1 MGLVYTCCVCVCCA
15 DASAR
20 MLALVLA
27 DYCDA
32 REAYAA
38 SAHAARLEQIQV
50 EMTPVVTPR
59 A

>member
-1 MGLVYTCCVCVCCA
+1 
-15 DASAR
+15 